1 MLSIK
6 ISFPLETQI
15 SGHFRTMATEKATY
29 SHGHHTSVVKH
40 HAKRTAENSAAF
52 LLPHIERHHR
62 ILDIGSGPGSITIG
76 FARLASEGHVIG
88 GDIVPEVLKE
98 GEALAKEQNIKN
110 ISFQQIDANALPFE
124 DASFD
129 ITFCHQVLQHV
140 GDPVGILKEMRRV
153 TKPGGIVAAREADYR
168 AFVWYPEPKELDR
181 WGDVYQGI
189 AKANG
194 AEPNAGRY
202 LRKWAAEAGFGAA
215 NVTFSWAPWNFQH
228 EEAKQWGITWADRV
242 RYSSFA
248 TSAKK
253 HGMAEDADLESMAQA
268 WLKWSEHE
276 QAFMVVPNG
285 EIICKV

>member
-1 MLSIK
+1 
-6 ISFPLETQI
+6 
-15 SGHFRTMATEKATY
+15 MAAEKATY
-29 SHGHHTSVVKH
+29 SHGHHASVVKH
-40 HAKRTAENSAAF
+40 HAKRTVENSAAF
-52 LLPHIERHHR
+52 LLPHIKKNSR

-76 FARLASEGHVIG
+76 FARLAPEGHVTG

-98 GEALAKEQNIKN
+98 AEVLAKEQNIRN

-140 GDPVGILKEMRRV
+140 GDPVGVLKEMRRV
-153 TKPGGIVAAREADYR
+153 TKPGGLVAAREADYR

-181 WGDVYQGI
+181 WGEVYQGI
-189 AKANG
+189 GKANG

-202 LRKWAAEAGFGAA
+202 LRKWAAEAGFTPSA
-215 NVTFSWAPWNFQH
+215 VTFTWAPWNFQH

-253 HGMAEDADLESMAQA
+253 HGMAGDADLESMAKA
-268 WLKWSEHE
+268 WLEWSEDP
-276 QAFMVVPNG
+276 QAFIVVPNG
-285 EIICKV
+285 EIVCEV